1 MTDEVDSRTPPSDAC
16 SRARSLSRPKHAA
29 PRRAAPHFHLYV
41 FAATLT
47 VRTHPPPRCAALQPL
62 RLEAAVI
69 VPDSTYQLCVRY
81 EMAGQQLES
90 EIFDIQTASAGPR
103 ATVLGA
109 TGNAE
114 DISIWWNFESPSEE
128 TQYLVCVREADST
141 QPWGY
146 LVAETVATEA
156 EPFLYRVDGGL
167 LPHTT
172 YAVCIKVEQ
181 PDGSMTTSDVF
192 TVLTDA
198 TAAMQ
203 KLAEEDQAHLKKQK
217 QEVKQAAKAKHASLE
232 DRLAKRRAAAAAK
245 KAAAASS

>member
-1 MTDEVDSRTPPSDAC
+1 MEGGRGVKETARVCVTPCLIHPDPTP
-16 SRARSLSRPKHAA
+16 LPA
-29 PRRAAPHFHLYV
+29 PRR
-41 FAATLT
+41 
-47 VRTHPPPRCAALQPL
+47 PPPQPL
-62 RLEAAVI
+62 RLEAATI
-69 VPDSTYQLCVRY
+69 VPDSNYQLCVRY

-90 EIFDIQTASAGPR
+90 DIFDIQTASAGPR

-109 TGNAE
+109 TGNAQ
-114 DISIWWNFESPSEE
+114 DIAVWWNFEAPGDE
-128 TQYLVCVREADST
+128 TQYLVCVREADSK

-156 EPFLYRVDGGL
+156 EPFLYKVDGGL

-203 KLAEEDQAHLKKQK
+203 KLAEEDQESLKKQK
-217 QEVKQAAKAKHASLE
+217 LEVKQAAKAKHASLE
-232 DRLAKRRAAAAAK
+232 ERLAKRRAAAAAK
-245 KAAAASS
+245 KAAAAAAK

>member
-1 MTDEVDSRTPPSDAC
+1 MHATHVFVRNLT
-16 SRARSLSRPKHAA
+16 RPHTNA
-29 PRRAAPHFHLYV
+29 PII
-41 FAATLT
+41 
-47 VRTHPPPRCAALQPL
+47 ALQPL

-81 EMAGQQLES
+81 DMAGQQLES

-103 ATVLGA
+103 AIVLGA
-109 TGNAE
+109 TGNAQ
-114 DISIWWNFESPSEE
+114 DIAVWWNFESPSEE

-146 LVAETVATEA
+146 LVAEKVATEA

-203 KLAEEDQAHLKKQK
+203 KLAEEDQEHLKKQK
-217 QEVKQAAKAKHASLE
+217 QEVKQAARVKHANLA
-232 DRLAKRRAAAAAK
+232 DRLAKRRATAMAAAAAK
-245 KAAAASS
+245 KAAAV